1 MLSKLETLPMVY
13 TPIYTSNVEDNIISE
28 APTELSDVD
37 ISFSWST
44 LYTQK
49 VYFSFEKLVP

>member
-13 TPIYTSNVEDNIISE
+13 TPIYTSNVEDIISE

-49 VYFSFEKLVP
+49 VYFSFEELVP

>member
-1 MLSKLETLPMVY
+1 MVY
-13 TPIYTSNVEDNIISE
+13 TPIYTSNVEGNIISE

-37 ISFSWST
+37 TSFSWST

-49 VYFSFEKLVP
+49 AYFSFEELVP